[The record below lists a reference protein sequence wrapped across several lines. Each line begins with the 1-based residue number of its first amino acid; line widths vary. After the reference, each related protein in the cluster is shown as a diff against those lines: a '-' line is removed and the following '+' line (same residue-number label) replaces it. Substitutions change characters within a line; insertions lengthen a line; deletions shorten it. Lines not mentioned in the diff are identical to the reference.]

1 MAGFEWYSMLSAGS
15 ENGLEKRLA
24 RLARAGCAGV
34 FAVPAYEENS
44 LNDDR
49 GLRFAETMIRLCRA
63 AGMKCLV
70 FADARADT
78 ICALDA
84 LRPDAI
90 VMEAGALTEES
101 PKLGA
106 PLGLW
111 ARSGGCAADTSFII
125 GSRRE
130 EGVPF
135 YADDAGLLSSELDA
149 GYVGALANV
158 VPEFFQMLKSA
169 LDAGDRVRAENALDF
184 LRVAAGYGFAP
195 EDVEYLYIKEG
206 IPSAPV
212 ARERKEL
219 DAFLRLKRY
228 MYYSLLR
235 HEPSELLTGYD
246 VSFPECHAST
256 VLPLEDGRVLCVY
269 FAGSHEG
276 ADDVGIWLSARENG
290 AWRRPRRIAKVNDT
304 AHWNPVIFAADD
316 GIRVVFRVGR
326 TIPGW
331 VS

>member
-78 ICALDA
+78 ISALDA

-130 EGVPF
+130 EGVLF

-184 LRVAAGYGFAP
+184 LRVA
-195 EDVEYLYIKEG
+195 
-206 IPSAPV
+206 SC
-212 ARERKEL
+212 
-219 DAFLRLKRY
+219 
-228 MYYSLLR
+228 
-235 HEPSELLTGYD
+235 T
-246 VSFPECHAST
+246 
-256 VLPLEDGRVLCVY
+256 
-269 FAGSHEG
+269 
-276 ADDVGIWLSARENG
+276 
-290 AWRRPRRIAKVNDT
+290 
-304 AHWNPVIFAADD
+304 
-316 GIRVVFRVGR
+316 
-326 TIPGW
+326 
-331 VS
+331 

>member
-1 MAGFEWYSMLSAGS
+1 M
-15 ENGLEKRLA
+15 
-24 RLARAGCAGV
+24 

-111 ARSGGCAADTSFII
+111 ARSGGCTADTSFII

-135 YADDAGLLSSELDA
+135 YAG
-149 GYVGALANV
+149 
-158 VPEFFQMLKSA
+158 
-169 LDAGDRVRAENALDF
+169 
-184 LRVAAGYGFAP
+184 
-195 EDVEYLYIKEG
+195 
-206 IPSAPV
+206 
-212 ARERKEL
+212 
-219 DAFLRLKRY
+219 
-228 MYYSLLR
+228 
-235 HEPSELLTGYD
+235 
-246 VSFPECHAST
+246 
-256 VLPLEDGRVLCVY
+256 VLPDAEEC
-269 FAGSHEG
+269 
-276 ADDVGIWLSARENG
+276 
-290 AWRRPRRIAKVNDT
+290 P
-304 AHWNPVIFAADD
+304 
-316 GIRVVFRVGR
+316 
-326 TIPGW
+326 
-331 VS
+331 

>member
-158 VPEFFQMLKSA
+158 LPEFFQMLKSA

-256 VLPLEDGRVLCVY
+256 VLPLE
-269 FAGSHEG
+269 
-276 ADDVGIWLSARENG
+276 
-290 AWRRPRRIAKVNDT
+290 
-304 AHWNPVIFAADD
+304 
-316 GIRVVFRVGR
+316 
-326 TIPGW
+326 
-331 VS
+331 